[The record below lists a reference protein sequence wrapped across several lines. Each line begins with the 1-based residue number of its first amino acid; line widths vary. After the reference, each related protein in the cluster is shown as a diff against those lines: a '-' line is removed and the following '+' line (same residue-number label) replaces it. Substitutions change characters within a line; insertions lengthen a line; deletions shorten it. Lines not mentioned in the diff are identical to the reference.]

1 MPELPQRTVPR
12 NEFPMILVLDPKAPQ
27 ELLDAVQRTVEPLG
41 WRCEI
46 SRGADQTV
54 IGLSG
59 DGDPALLESALAAH
73 EGVDVIPILSRQEY
87 QRLRVRRRMMT
98 GLAAGLGLLTA
109 MGGAVPVVGFLLP
122 PKGMLGEGN
131 LVKVGTTPEMQ
142 QRASKPLLLFG
153 RSMLLIRDE
162 RGRFHAT
169 SAICTHMNVCHLE
182 WNERRNLLECP
193 CHGGAFDVHGNVV
206 RGPASIPLPTYPVEQ
221 LGEDLYLRR
230 ES

>member
-1 MPELPQRTVPR
+1 
-12 NEFPMILVLDPKAPQ
+12 MILVLDPKAP
-27 ELLDAVQRTVEPLG
+27 EALVESVLRTVEPLG
-41 WRCEI
+41 WRAEV
-46 SRGADQTV
+46 SRGEDQLV

-59 DGDPALLESALAAH
+59 DGDPAQLEVALAGEA
-73 EGVDVIPILSRQEY
+73 GVDVIPILSRQEY

-98 GLAAGLGLLTA
+98 GLAAGLGLMTA
-109 MGGAVPVVGFLLP
+109 MGGVVPVLGFLMP

-131 LVKVGTTPEMQ
+131 LVKVATVDEMAK
-142 QRASKPLLLFG
+142 RSSKPLLVFG
-153 RSMLLIRDE
+153 RSMLLVRDE
-162 RGRFHAT
+162 RGRFYAT

-221 LGEDLYLRR
+221 LGQELLLRR
-230 ES
+230 DA

>member
-1 MPELPQRTVPR
+1 
-12 NEFPMILVLDPKAPQ
+12 MILVLDPQASEQ
-27 ELLDAVQRTVEPLG
+27 LIDSVRRTVEPLG

-59 DGDPALLESALAAH
+59 DGDPSQLESVLAEH
-73 EGVDVIPILSRQEY
+73 GSVDVVPILTRQEY

-109 MGGAVPVVGFLLP
+109 MGGAAPVVGFLLP

-131 LVKVGTTPEMQ
+131 LVKVATQPEMQ
-142 QRASKPLLLFG
+142 RRASKPLLLFG

-162 RGRFHAT
+162 RGRFYAT

-182 WNERRNLLECP
+182 WSEERNLLECP

-206 RGPASIPLPTYPVEQ
+206 RGPASIPLPTYPVER

>member
-1 MPELPQRTVPR
+1 
-12 NEFPMILVLDPKAPQ
+12 MILVLDPKAP
-27 ELLDAVQRTVEPLG
+27 EALVESVLRTVEPLG
-41 WRCEI
+41 WRAEV
-46 SRGADQTV
+46 SRGEDQLV

-59 DGDPALLESALAAH
+59 DGDAAQLEVALAGEA
-73 EGVDVIPILSRQEY
+73 GVDVIPILSRQEY

-98 GLAAGLGLLTA
+98 GLAAGLGLMTA
-109 MGGAVPVVGFLLP
+109 MGGVVPVLGFLMP

-131 LVKVGTTPEMQ
+131 LVKVATVDEMA
-142 QRASKPLLLFG
+142 QRSSKPLLVFG
-153 RSMLLIRDE
+153 RSMLLVRDE
-162 RGRFHAT
+162 RGRFYAT

-221 LGEDLYLRR
+221 LGQELLLRR
-230 ES
+230 DA

>member
-1 MPELPQRTVPR
+1 
-12 NEFPMILVLDPKAPQ
+12 MILVLDPKAPQ
-27 ELLDAVQRTVEPLG
+27 ALVDSVLRAVEPLG
-41 WRCEI
+41 WRGEV
-46 SRGADQTV
+46 SRGEDQLV

-59 DGDPALLESALAAH
+59 DGDPGQLEAALAGQD
-73 EGVDVIPILSRQEY
+73 GVDLIPILSRQEY

-109 MGGAVPVVGFLLP
+109 MGGAVPVVGFLMP

-131 LVKVGTTPEMQ
+131 LVKVATTAEMAT
-142 QRASKPLLLFG
+142 RASKPLLLFG
-153 RSMLLIRDE
+153 RSMLLVRDE
-162 RGRFHAT
+162 RGRFYAT

-206 RGPASIPLPTYPVEQ
+206 SGPASIPLPTYPVER
-221 LGEDLYLRR
+221 LGDDLLLRR
-230 ES
+230 DA